1 MRPPTIFAGHL
12 VSDGRRDLLPAQLKE
27 LMRHE
32 SIETTLRVYVGTDAQ
47 TKADAAWAAYER
59 ATAPAFLGGLAVRG
73 KSPLRPFSTSP
84 TGGNAEDFHGRQ
96 ASPPAI

>member
-1 MRPPTIFAGHL
+1 M
-12 VSDGRRDLLPAQLKE
+12 PAPLKE

-32 SIETTLRVYVGTDAQ
+32 SIETTLRFSVSADAQ

-73 KSPLRPFSTSP
+73 KSPL
-84 TGGNAEDFHGRQ
+84 
-96 ASPPAI
+96 